1 MWELI
6 DVQINTFKMLTFIY
20 VKKDKSVYEE
30 TF

>member
-6 DVQINTFKMLTFIY
+6 NVQINAFKMLTFIY
-20 VKKDKSVYEE
+20 VKKHKSVYEE